1 MIIEFENASFV
12 FLREKREKSQGN
24 EKIFLLGV
32 RDRNILKNEYRLVLA
47 TLSEKETKNLYESL
61 QKYFEK

>member
-12 FLREKREKSQGN
+12 FLREKSQGN
-24 EKIFLLGV
+24 EKIFLLAV

-47 TLSEKETKNLYESL
+47 TLSEKETKKIYESL

>member
-12 FLREKREKSQGN
+12 FLREKSQGN
-24 EKIFLLGV
+24 EKTFLLAV

-47 TLSEKETKNLYESL
+47 TLSEKETKKIYESL

>member
-12 FLREKREKSQGN
+12 FLREKSQGN
-24 EKIFLLGV
+24 EKTFLLAV

-47 TLSEKETKNLYESL
+47 TLSEKETKNIYESL

>member
-12 FLREKREKSQGN
+12 FLREKGEKSQGN
-24 EKIFLLGV
+24 EKIFLLAV

-47 TLSEKETKNLYESL
+47 TLSEKETKTLYEFL